1 MRCGI
6 NEGRIRKGLILCLFL
21 FVQAIIVSDTVIAG
35 QSLPDLYIDDAR
47 MIQDQNGRFL
57 KISIGNNGPVFPE
70 EKVEVE
76 FIFRRIPPDGGKI
89 ILQQSII
96 IPYDKLAPASLYDVE
111 LKEGIPAGAFILNI
125 KIDPRN
131 KINESDEKNNISR
144 KVFAS
149 LETESLPVDKQCNL
163 AIGKFYVVP
172 YYGNKVLLRIH
183 ILNLGNLAPDHNFL
197 VSLSWEPSVLGDKNS
212 WNLKAKNHQPGSE
225 VIISSG
231 YITLPNSGAITFKTV
246 IDPEGKLKE
255 SDKLDNQKSL
265 AYAISH

>member
-89 ILQQSII
+89 ILQKNII
-96 IPYDKLAPASLYDVE
+96 IPYDRLAPASLYDVE

-144 KVFAS
+144 KVFS
-149 LETESLPVDKQCNL
+149 LQETGFLPTNKQCNL

-183 ILNLGNLAPDHNFL
+183 ILNLGNLTPDNDFL
-197 VSLSWEPSVLGDKNS
+197 VSLFWEPSLPGDKNS
-212 WNLKAKNHQPGSE
+212 WQLKARNHRPGSE

-231 YITLPNSGAITFKTV
+231 YIILPNSGTITFKAV
-246 IDPEGKLKE
+246 IDAEGKVKE
-255 SDKLDNQKSL
+255 SDKQDNQKTL
-265 AYAISH
+265 VYTISP